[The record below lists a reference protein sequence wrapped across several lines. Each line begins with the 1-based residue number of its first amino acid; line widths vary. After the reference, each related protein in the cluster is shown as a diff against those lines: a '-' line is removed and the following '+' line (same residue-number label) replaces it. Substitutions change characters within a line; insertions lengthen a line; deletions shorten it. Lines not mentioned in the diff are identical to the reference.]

1 MIANNRILWLP
12 GDVESRHWLE
22 DEATGRT
29 ASGIRVNAD
38 TALRCTVVLGCLR
51 VLAEG
56 VAGLP
61 LHLYRRRPD
70 GGKEIAREHPLY
82 HVLHV
87 APNDWQT
94 SFEWREQQMLHL
106 GLHGNAFNEIR
117 AGSRGAVSM
126 LIPLHPSRMQCERL
140 ENGRL
145 RYTYREP
152 NGAQTVYTQD
162 QIMHLRWLSN
172 DGVMGMVP
180 IELARDAIALAR
192 ACEIHGSSF
201 FANGARPGFVLTTD
215 NELSQE
221 AAIALRDNWER
232 MHRGSDRAN
241 RTAVLSGG
249 LKPQE
254 LGGASN
260 QESQFLES
268 RRFQTEEI
276 CRIFR
281 VPPHLV
287 GDLTR
292 SSFSNI
298 EQQSLDFIQ
307 HTLLGWLRRFETAFS
322 RDLIT
327 DENLFAEFD
336 TRGVLRG
343 DASARASYYQTLASL
358 GVASVNEIRGWE
370 NLNPVEGGDERFV
383 QLNMQ
388 TLTNASKPAEP
399 APEQAAAP
407 AEAAPAQPTADVGGL
422 LAILEQVGAGTVTQD
437 AAVAIIGSVFPA
449 MPRPTAQAIVA
460 GVAPPP
466 PPPAGPPGEPA
477 GAPPGG
483 AGQDP
488 SQAPAAPPGSQQGP
502 PGEPP
507 AGRSETRDCGT
518 GAGGFKP
525 GNKCAGDDGGDSDSD
540 GGDRDPTAPGTPGD
554 ETDGRVTRTVT
565 TVDGDELPII
575 DRGVDAQEY
584 LDEIEADGNDRGLVV
599 DFENATDLQEH
610 ADINDEEGALLAYTG
625 AGYGYYTETLSGSN
639 GTDGDVIDSFGYEY
653 GTIDSETAS
662 QLVSEKVDKLD
673 DEWDSLNPADEI
685 AGWDTMDESDRE
697 VEKDVWFNNREQE
710 IQEEIDE
717 MRDSAREDAVRE
729 MKKVLEAGTA
739 ASTIACC
746 LQLYRGI
753 KLSDEQ
759 TEELI
764 KTGYVSHDGVN
775 SWTTSRRTAGS
786 FSGGEEFNKGVVLVA
801 RAPRVGYINHR
812 DSMNEQEVI
821 RPPSR
826 MKIKKVVQTRTKT
839 FLYVDEDEDYKEA

>member
-1 MIANNRILWLP
+1 MIAPNRILWLP
-12 GDVESRHWLE
+12 GDVETRSL
-22 DEATGRT
+22 DDDLSGRT
-29 ASGIRVNAD
+29 AAGVRVNAD

-106 GLHGNAFNEIR
+106 GLHGNAYNEIR
-117 AGSRGAVSM
+117 AGKRGAVSA
-126 LIPLHPSRMQCERL
+126 LIPLHPSRMACERL

-152 NGAQTVYTQD
+152 NGSQTVYTQD

-172 DGVMGMVP
+172 DGVLGMVP

-215 NELSQE
+215 NELDQQ
-221 AAIALRDNWER
+221 AAVALRDNWER

-249 LKPQE
+249 LKPVE

-307 HTLLGWLRRFETAFS
+307 HTLLGWLRRFETAFT

-327 DENLFAEFD
+327 DDNIFAEFD
-336 TRGVLRG
+336 TRGMLRG
-343 DASARASYYQTLASL
+343 DASARASYYSTLASL

-388 TLTNASKPAEP
+388 TLTNASKPQP
-399 APEQAAAP
+399 DPQAAEQP
-407 AEAAPAQPTADVGGL
+407 TAEQPAQPTADVGGL
-422 LAILEQVGAGTVTQD
+422 LAILEQVGAGTVAPD
-437 AAVAIIGSVFPA
+437 AAVSIIGSVFPA
-449 MPRPTAQAIVA
+449 MPRTTATAIVA
-460 GVAPPP
+460 GVTPAQPHPGAPGEPP
-466 PPPAGPPGEPA
+466 GAAPEGPTNDPGPGPGGPPGEP
-477 GAPPGG
+477 
-483 AGQDP
+483 
-488 SQAPAAPPGSQQGP
+488 QAPQS
-502 PGEPP
+502 PP
-507 AGRSETRDCGT
+507 AARAESRDCGT

-525 GNKCAGDDGGDSDSD
+525 GNKCAGDDGD
-540 GGDRDPTAPGTPGD
+540 GGDDSEPDPTSPGTARDD
-554 ETDGRVTRTVT
+554 EEGQSKTVQSGGGEIVVTDRSVT
-565 TVDGDELPII
+565 
-575 DRGVDAQEY
+575 DAQTY
-584 LDEIEADGNDRGLVV
+584 LDEVEGDGKDRGLVT
-599 DFENATDLQEH
+599 DFSDAKELQDH
-610 ADINDEEGALLAYTG
+610 ADLSDDEGALLAYTG
-625 AGYGYYTETLSGSN
+625 DGYAYFTESVSGG
-639 GTDGDVIDSFGYEY
+639 GTDGDVIDSYGTEY
-653 GTIDSETAS
+653 GTIDSETER
-662 QLVSEKVDKLD
+662 QLINEKVDELESEWDGVDKVD
-673 DEWDSLNPADEI
+673 YYNDKWDSLTPD
-685 AGWDTMDESDRE
+685 
-697 VEKDVWFNNREQE
+697 EQE
-710 IQEEIDE
+710 EVKQEWIADRTQEIEEEYDQ
-717 MRDSAREDAVRE
+717 MRESAREDAIRE
-729 MKKVLEAGTA
+729 MTKVLEAGTA
-739 ASTIACC
+739 ASTLGCC
-746 LQLYRGI
+746 MQLYRGL
-753 KLSDEQ
+753 KLNDDAVDA
-759 TEELI
+759 LL
-764 KTGYVSHDGVN
+764 KDGYVSHSGVN

-786 FSGGEEFNKGVVLVA
+786 FSGGSEFNKGVVLVS
-801 RAPRVGYINHR
+801 RAPRVGYVNHR
-812 DSMNEQEVI
+812 DSLDESEVI
-821 RPPSR
+821 RPPSKMR
-826 MKIKKVVQTRTKT
+826 ITRAVKTSTKW
-839 FLYVDEDEDYKEA
+839 FLYVDEDEDYKNA